1 MACTMTMSMSMS
13 MCMSLSYD
21 DDIWEYIKKF
31 VVIKDYYK
39 MSCVSKKFS
48 GEYNV
53 KRLISNNDMKA
64 VYELQ
69 GATPVTILDII
80 NYKVIQRYSYRY
92 NKYIHANITSAIYT
106 NNIFNTLMYNN
117 KLEII
122 NVMYALLYSAINQ
135 KYKNIINI
143 VDEFCYNYEN
153 HGNYNIN
160 LCVFTSIMH
169 FILNYL
175 KDNYNFKRY
184 SEKISMLCKLNLS
197 LIVIITVKTEKI
209 KGIDDVKARDESYTA
224 DACANIIK
232 MKNLKAQ
239 YDEVINEKILDIIA
253 SIIEYDKYFPK
264 FFATFLLKKLE
275 GFCNN

>member
-1 MACTMTMSMSMS
+1 M
-13 MCMSLSYD
+13 SYD
-21 DDIWEYIKKF
+21 EDIWEYIKKF

-80 NYKVIQRYSYRY
+80 NYKVIQMYSYRY

-106 NNIFNTLMYNN
+106 DNIFNTLIYNN

-135 KYKNIINI
+135 KFKNIINI
-143 VDEFCYNYEN
+143 IDEFCYNYEN
-153 HGNYNIN
+153 HGNYNID
-160 LCVFTSIMH
+160 LGVFTTIIH

-209 KGIDDVKARDESYTA
+209 KGIDDVSASYAGDASYTG
-224 DACANIIK
+224 DTGDNIIK

-239 YDEVINEKILDIIA
+239 YNEVINDKIVDIIA

-264 FFATFLLKKLE
+264 FFATFLLKKLD
-275 GFCNN
+275 GFYNK